1 LWVQL
6 ICAIAISIGTAVGG
20 WKVIKTLGHHLTK
33 LGPPEGFAAETSAA
47 IVLTIAATFG
57 IPTST
62 THTITGSILGL
73 GATRGMSSV
82 KWGLGEKIVL
92 AWIFTLPSTIAMGGL
107 LYWIFSRL
115 IPG

>member
-1 LWVQL
+1 
-6 ICAIAISIGTAVGG
+6 
-20 WKVIKTLGHHLTK
+20 
-33 LGPPEGFAAETSAA
+33 
-47 IVLTIAATFG
+47 
-57 IPTST
+57 
-62 THTITGSILGL
+62 
-73 GATRGMSSV
+73 MSSV